1 VTTTVAPPAPL
12 LTATGLRKRF
22 GNGVKAVD
30 GVDLAVNAGETL
42 GIVGE
47 SGCGKSTTAKL
58 VLRLLKPDAGQLTF
72 AGEDLGG
79 ARRGD
84 LRRLRGRLQV
94 VPQHP
99 MTSLNPRLSIGAS
112 IEFNMRAQ
120 GVARTVRTARVGDLL
135 QRVGLPATHA
145 GRFPHELSGGQ
156 LQRVAIAR
164 ALSTEPD
171 LVICDE
177 AVSALD
183 KSVQAQVLNLLVEL
197 QQELGVAYVFISHDL
212 TVVEHM
218 SDRVAVM
225 YLGRVVEEAPAE
237 ELWRNPRHPYTQ
249 ALLSAVPG
257 RTGNRMV
264 LMGDPP
270 SAVNPPSGC
279 RFRTRCPLAVTA
291 CESFDPPLEPTQDDP
306 HHKVACVHVK
316 PGPPPARTG

>member
-1 VTTTVAPPAPL
+1 VTTTVAPPAQL
-12 LTATGLRKRF
+12 LTATALRKSF

-72 AGEDLGG
+72 AGEDLGA

-120 GVARTVRTARVGDLL
+120 GVSRTVRTARVGDLL